1 MQRLKM
7 GFESRFYDI
16 AERAVKE
23 TRARN
28 KNIHDMRCRETEEK
42 FPDIRDIQKAL
53 QGTSSKLL
61 MLIADRGSDIKP
73 KLEAAER
80 ENLSLQQKLKEA
92 LVRHGYPANYLD
104 PVYTCGICKDTG
116 IADGRRCRC
125 FMDEVKKAASEELN
139 STSPLKLCGFEEFD
153 LTYYDDKEITP
164 AGVTAREVMRVNLE
178 MLRKYAEDF
187 HIPYQSIL
195 MRGRT
200 GLGKT
205 HLSLSIASE
214 VLKKGYSVIYGSAP
228 DLFRRIEKEHFG
240 NSADKTDTLEMLIK
254 TDLLVLDDL
263 GAEFESKFFVS
274 VFYNILNDRLNSSLP
289 TIINTN
295 LELAEI
301 EKRYGERISS
311 RIGTMKKPLFY
322 GSDIRVLKERRKQ

>member
-1 MQRLKM
+1 M
-7 GFESRFYDI
+7 GFDSKYYDI
-16 AERAVKE
+16 ADRVIKE
-23 TRARN
+23 NRARGR
-28 KNIHDMRCRETEEK
+28 NIYDTRCRETEEK
-42 FPDIRDIQKAL
+42 FPDIREIQAAL
-53 QGTSSKLL
+53 LGTSSRLL
-61 MLIADRGSDIKP
+61 TLIAERGTDIKP
-73 KLEAAER
+73 KLEALEN
-80 ENLSLQQKLKEA
+80 ENLLLQQKLRET
-92 LVRHGYPANYLD
+92 LVKHGYPENYLD
-104 PVYTCGICKDTG
+104 PVYSCNICKDTG
-116 IADGRRCRC
+116 LVDGKRCSC
-125 FMDEVKKAASEELN
+125 FMDAVKKAASEELN
-139 STSPLKLCGFEEFD
+139 RTSPLRLCGFDEFD
-153 LTYYDDKEITP
+153 LTYYDDKEKTP
-164 AGVTAREVMRVNLE
+164 VGLTAREVMAKNLE
-178 MLRKYAEDF
+178 MFREYAENF
-187 HIPYQSIL
+187 HIPYHSIL

-240 NSADKTDTLEMLIK
+240 NSSEKTDTLDMLLK
-254 TDLLVLDDL
+254 TDLLVLDDM

-322 GSDIRVLKERRKQ
+322 GSDIRVLKERRNK